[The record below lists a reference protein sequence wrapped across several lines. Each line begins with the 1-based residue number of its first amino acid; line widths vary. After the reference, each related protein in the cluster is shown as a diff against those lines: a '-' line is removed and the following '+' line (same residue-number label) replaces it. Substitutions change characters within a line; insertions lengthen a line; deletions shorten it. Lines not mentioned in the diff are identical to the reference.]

1 MLPNNHKGVPRLVGL
16 RTGPLINSQQ
26 QQMNESQTQ
35 SMQKLDMKELDRMAV
50 EMTDRIT
57 RQPET
62 VTFDA
67 SFECANLDQVRQRE
81 PKVFDIWMRND
92 TNGSG
97 ELQWFMF
104 KMRNSF
110 EGQVRINVVN
120 FTKTKSL
127 FNNVSFY
134 LLLNNTHVKYVGN
147 ETIILL
153 EACGGRR

>member
-16 RTGPLINSQQ
+16 RTGPLINNSQQ

-67 SFECANLDQVRQRE
+67 SFECANLDQVR
-81 PKVFDIWMRND
+81 
-92 TNGSG
+92 
-97 ELQWFMF
+97 
-104 KMRNSF
+104 
-110 EGQVRINVVN
+110 
-120 FTKTKSL
+120 
-127 FNNVSFY
+127 
-134 LLLNNTHVKYVGN
+134 
-147 ETIILL
+147 
-153 EACGGRR
+153 